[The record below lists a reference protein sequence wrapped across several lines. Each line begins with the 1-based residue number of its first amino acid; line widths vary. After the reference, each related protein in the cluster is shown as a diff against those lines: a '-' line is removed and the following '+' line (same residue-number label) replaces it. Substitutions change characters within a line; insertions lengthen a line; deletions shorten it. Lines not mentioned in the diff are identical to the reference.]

1 MSHRKRT
8 IVVGATSAMAVHC
21 ARLWAQ
27 RGDTDFVL
35 LGRDAGRLGHVR
47 QDLQTRWPQL
57 KVETTALDLSNP
69 QAISEIARQ
78 LGATGPI
85 DRVLI
90 AHGSLA
96 DQQACEQDL
105 GLLCDTLMVNGV
117 SPVLL
122 AQAFAKEM
130 AAQPHPSV
138 LGVIGSV
145 AGDRG
150 RKSNFFYGAGKSM
163 VATCL
168 QGLQHRHAGT
178 LLRCVL
184 LKPGPTRTPMTQGLD
199 IPDSR
204 LASVESVSADIVQAM
219 DRGQAVRY
227 TPAKWRWIM
236 WVIRSMPS
244 VIFNKLNI

>member
-21 ARLWAQ
+21 MRLWAE

-35 LGRDAGRLGHVR
+35 IGRDAVRLDHVR
-47 QDLQTRWPQL
+47 QDLQTRFTPL
-57 KVETTALDLSNP
+57 DVTTLALDLTDP
-69 QAISEIARQ
+69 QAVSKTVRHIAQ
-78 LGATGPI
+78 AGPI

-90 AHGSLA
+90 AHGSLP

-105 GLLCDTLMVNGV
+105 GLLHETLMVNGV
-117 SPVLL
+117 SPVLF
-122 AQAFAKEM
+122 AQAFALPM
-130 AAQPHPSV
+130 AMQSHPSV
-138 LGVIGSV
+138 LCVIGSV

-150 RKSNFFYGAGKSM
+150 RKSNAFYGAAKSM
-163 VATCL
+163 VSTCL

-178 LLRCVL
+178 PLQCVL
-184 LKPGPTRTPMTQGLD
+184 IKPGPTRTPMTQGLD
-199 IPDSR
+199 MPDSR

-219 DRGQAVRY
+219 ERGQAVRY

-236 WVIRSMPS
+236 WMIRNMPAAL
-244 VIFNKLNI
+244 FNKLNI